1 MQHEPVYAVSAI
13 TALVSAVLSAVV
25 AFGFELSAE
34 QVATIL
40 GAVNAILVIV
50 AGVITRSIVWA
61 PATVDEVL
69 HPGEGA

>member
-13 TALVSAVLSAVV
+13 TALVSAILSAVV
-25 AFGFELSAE
+25 AFGFELSGE

-40 GAVNAILVIV
+40 GAVNAVLVIV

-61 PATVDEVL
+61 PATVDEVM